1 MTSLNFSVTTPRSF
15 QQPLCK
21 PPNGNDLSSY
31 TIYDYNEQQL
41 NISTK
46 HRQTYGKI
54 LIGTTNVQ
62 PKIMSLNYAY
72 CKLFNVSNNQHI
84 SSTNYLLAVYIY
96 KKLILWSRTAEKPY
110 QCSDCDKRFTPINL
124 QFKGMKYKYDECSE
138 LFISEITQ
146 TQQLFNSFILSMN
159 YINVIYNKLLM
170 TLVEHGKPLSCT
182 VCDWDWINVYT
193 NQLTQLMELGHGEF
207 KLESVVF
214 TQDVYII
221 VISSRYLI
229 ICKFIHHL
237 NVRY

>member
-21 PPNGNDLSSY
+21 PPNCNDLSSY
-31 TIYDYNEQQL
+31 TIYDYNEEQL

-46 HRQTYGKI
+46 HRQTYEKI

-138 LFISEITQ
+138 LFISEMTQ

-170 TLVEHGKPLSCT
+170 TLVEHGKT
-182 VCDWDWINVYT
+182 VIMHGLWLGLDKCIYKSANPANGTRTWRIQTRKCSFHTRCVYNCNFLKVSHNLQVYT
-193 NQLTQLMELGHGEF
+193 PF
-207 KLESVVF
+207 K
-214 TQDVYII
+214 
-221 VISSRYLI
+221 
-229 ICKFIHHL
+229 C
-237 NVRY
+237 